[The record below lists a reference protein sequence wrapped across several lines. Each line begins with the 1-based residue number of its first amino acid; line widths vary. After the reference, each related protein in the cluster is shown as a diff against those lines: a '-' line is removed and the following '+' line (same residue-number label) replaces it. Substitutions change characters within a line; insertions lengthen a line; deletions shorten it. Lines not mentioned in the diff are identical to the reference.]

1 MTEEMTFNGVGMSR
15 FFRVREV
22 IRAIGNDRN
31 ISQVDAPLIG
41 TNIQKVSF
49 GAKKITV
56 SFTMLEKTAAEIE
69 ALKHELAGALHVKE
83 PARLTFEDEPDKYY
97 LAIPT
102 GDVSIGNINRVC
114 QKGEITFLVPDGVA
128 HSTTY
133 KRVVDYEER
142 QGKMVFAIDNKGTAD
157 AYPIITFKANDEN
170 GYYGLVSE
178 RFAFEAGSIEEADIV
193 PYKHSE
199 ILWDYVSN
207 NGIIKGLADGQKN
220 VAILNDNSQNL
231 NGTLAIQSAWGR
243 PHLFLANPGG
253 GPLGNHAGS
262 VTWEIPADS
271 VGEKGALHEY
281 IWWRQIFWV
290 NPANQYGFIK
300 ISFTGENGEFL
311 YGVETIKRGNGL
323 NTEYNFLTANGSGSY
338 KLVKQWTFWP
348 THNPSEN
355 PFNKD
360 SGQSDILRR
369 DDEVQLFWNGSY
381 QKFTVPEIKGKKS
394 IKVHVAMGA
403 FGDKPI
409 PTRMYLDSIV
419 YRKDFVNGTKDIPNR
434 YAAGS
439 TLIINSEND
448 SVFLNN
454 LPNLDQVVDGSL
466 WPVIP
471 PGKSEIEILQSS
483 WAKKKPTVS
492 IEFEER
498 WL

>member
-22 IRAIGNDRN
+22 VRAIGNDRN

-56 SFTMLEKTAAEIE
+56 SFTMLEKTATEIE

-97 LAIPT
+97 MAIPT

-133 KRVVDYEER
+133 KRVVDYEEK

-199 ILWDYVSN
+199 ILWDYVTGE
-207 NGIIKGLADGQKN
+207 GIIKGLADGQKN

-323 NTEYNFLTANGSGSY
+323 NTEYNFLAANGSGSY

>member
-22 IRAIGNDRN
+22 VRAIGNDRN

-178 RFAFEAGSIEEADIV
+178 RFAFEVGSIEEADIV

-199 ILWDYVSN
+199 ILWDYVTGE
-207 NGIIKGLADGQKN
+207 GIIKGLADGQKN

-231 NGTLAIQSAWGR
+231 NGTLAIQSVWGR
-243 PHLFLANPGG
+243 PHLSLANPGG

-271 VGEKGALHEY
+271 VGEKGAIHEY

-323 NTEYNFLTANGSGSY
+323 NTEYNFLAANGSGSY

-403 FGDKPI
+403 FGDKPL
-409 PTRMYLDSIV
+409 PTHMYLDSIV

-434 YAAGS
+434 YAGGS

-483 WAKKKPTVS
+483 WAKKKPSVT

>member
-22 IRAIGNDRN
+22 VRAIGNDRN

-56 SFTMLEKTAAEIE
+56 NFTMLENTAAEIE
-69 ALKHELAGALHVKE
+69 ALKHELAGVLHVKE

-97 LAIPT
+97 MAIPT

-128 HSTTY
+128 HSVTY

-142 QGKMVFAIDNKGTAD
+142 QGKMVFTIDNKGTAD
-157 AYPIITFKANDEN
+157 AYPIITFKANEEN
-170 GYYGLVSE
+170 GYYGLVSD

-199 ILWDYVSN
+199 ILWDYVTGE
-207 NGIIKGLADGQKN
+207 GIIKGLADGQKN

-231 NGTLAIQSAWGR
+231 NGTLAIQSVWGR
-243 PHLFLANPGG
+243 PHLSLANPGG

-281 IWWRQIFWV
+281 VWWRQIFWV

-403 FGDKPI
+403 FGDKPL
-409 PTRMYLDSIV
+409 PTHMYLDSIV

>member
-1 MTEEMTFNGVGMSR
+1 MTKEMTFNGVGMSR

-22 IRAIGNDRN
+22 VRAIGNDRN

-69 ALKHELAGALHVKE
+69 ALKHELAGVLHVKE

-97 LAIPT
+97 MAIPT

-170 GYYGLVSE
+170 GYYGLVSDK
-178 RFAFEAGSIEEADIV
+178 FAFEAGSIEEADIV

-199 ILWDYVSN
+199 ILWDYVSD

-323 NTEYNFLTANGSGSY
+323 NTEYNFLAANGSGSY

-348 THNPSEN
+348 THNPNEN

-434 YAAGS
+434 YVAGS
-439 TLIINSEND
+439 TLVINSEND

-483 WAKKKPTVS
+483 WAKKKPSVT

>member
-22 IRAIGNDRN
+22 VRAIGNDRN

-56 SFTMLEKTAAEIE
+56 SFTMLEKTATEIE
-69 ALKHELAGALHVKE
+69 ALKHELAGVLHVKE

-97 LAIPT
+97 MAIPT

-178 RFAFEAGSIEEADIV
+178 KFAFEAGSIEEADIV

-199 ILWDYVSN
+199 ILWDYVSD

-323 NTEYNFLTANGSGSY
+323 NTEYNFLAANGSGSY

>member
-22 IRAIGNDRN
+22 VRAIGNDRN

-56 SFTMLEKTAAEIE
+56 SFTMLEKTATEIE
-69 ALKHELAGALHVKE
+69 ALKHELAGVLHVKE

-97 LAIPT
+97 MAIPT

-133 KRVVDYEER
+133 KRVVDYEEK

-199 ILWDYVSN
+199 ILWDYVTGE
-207 NGIIKGLADGQKN
+207 GIIKGLADGQKN

-243 PHLFLANPGG
+243 PHLFLANPGS

-323 NTEYNFLTANGSGSY
+323 NTEYNFLAANGSGSY